1 MQINAQQFEKISIR
15 GCVAYGICCLENALE
30 HYNLRGEGWNFLLK
44 KLWWYTE
51 LSAESDP
58 TINNC
63 LQLER
68 WAYVSCNISP
78 KILKMLPNY
87 YDFVHKAKWWF
98 KDNIPTEQEFELL
111 KTTCL
116 NCNEAIESICWLI
129 YNIGS
134 SDLWAGIGETSP
146 DTLRPLQ
153 ELIDLMY
160 EQQIPLPPIE
170 PFKQYVFHKEGWDY
184 DLHAFGEM
192 FDGTQYSKFV
202 KHTK

>member
-1 MQINAQQFEKISIR
+1 MINSKQFEQISIR

-30 HYNLRGEGWNFLLK
+30 HYNINGEGWNFLLK

-58 TINNC
+58 NIDNC

-78 KILKMLPNY
+78 NVLKLLSDY
-87 YDFVHKAKWWF
+87 HDFVEKPKWWF
-98 KDNIPTEQEFELL
+98 KDNIPTEQEYQLL
-111 KTTCL
+111 KSTYEGS
-116 NCNEAIESICWLI
+116 NEVIENICSKI
-129 YNIGS
+129 YDIGTNE
-134 SDLWAGIGETSP
+134 LWAGIGKTSP

-160 EQQIPLPPIE
+160 EHSIPLPSIE
-170 PFKQYVFHKEGWDY
+170 PFKQYVFHKKGWDY
-184 DLHAFGEM
+184 DLHGFGET

-202 KHTK
+202 KSTK